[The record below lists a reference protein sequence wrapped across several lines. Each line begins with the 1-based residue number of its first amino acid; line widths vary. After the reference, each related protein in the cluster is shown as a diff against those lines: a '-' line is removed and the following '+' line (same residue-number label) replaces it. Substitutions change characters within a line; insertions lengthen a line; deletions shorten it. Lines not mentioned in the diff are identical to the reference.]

1 MLQDNS
7 VILALPAELN
17 TGNNLLRLSKSKCHS
32 FTDKDTISDISFEG
46 FLFKD
51 GKSDMAGCKG
61 KLDNTGNGYMRLVI
75 ASTSTPS
82 SAIDLFYHATTGECR
97 IETNGIPFDNL
108 DKIVVK
114 LFRNGPPK
122 GRRTSDVHDD
132 GFDTTAS
139 AAQFKTNL
147 DIHYG
152 RRTTHLTADG
162 AVDKAMVSAK
172 SLLTLAKE
180 CQDGSLSEAS
190 SNFVKLNREMSV
202 LLTQL
207 RDTAIAR
214 SGESIFI
221 LSKLWDMTE
230 DRINAIRNR
239 GKDNS

>member
-17 TGNNLLRLSKSKCHS
+17 TGHNLLRLSKSKCHS

-51 GKSDMAGCKG
+51 GTSDMAGCKG
-61 KLDNTGNGYMRLVI
+61 KLDNTGNGYMKLVI

-82 SAIDLFYHATTGECR
+82 SAIDLFYHSTSGECR

-108 DKIVVK
+108 DKIVLK
-114 LFRNGPPK
+114 LYRNGPPK
-122 GRRTSDVHDD
+122 GRRNTDGLDD

-147 DIHYG
+147 DNHYG
-152 RRTTHLTADG
+152 RRTTHLTAEN
-162 AVDKAMVSAK
+162 ALDKAMVSAR
-172 SLLTLAKE
+172 SLLVLAKE
-180 CQDGSLSEAS
+180 CQDGTLGDVS
-190 SNFVKLNREMSV
+190 SNFIKINQEMAV

-214 SGESIFI
+214 SSDPSS
-221 LSKLWDMTE
+221 LLAKLWDMTQ
-230 DRINAIRNR
+230 DRINTIRNR